1 MDKKSLTPYPA
12 WANVRSN
19 SILDPYKRTE
29 EAKIVEILVIA
40 AALAL
45 LDSLAAGLGTDSRD
59 GDDWIQHRSV

>member
-1 MDKKSLTPYPA
+1 MDKKSLTPYPSLGT
-12 WANVRSN
+12 VRSN
-19 SILDPYKRTE
+19 SILDPYKRAE
-29 EAKIVEILVIA
+29 EEKTVEFLVIA